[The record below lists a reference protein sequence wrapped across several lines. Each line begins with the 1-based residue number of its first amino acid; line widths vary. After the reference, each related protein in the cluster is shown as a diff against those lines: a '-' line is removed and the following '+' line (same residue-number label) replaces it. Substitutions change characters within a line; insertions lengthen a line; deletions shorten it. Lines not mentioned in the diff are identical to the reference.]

1 MAELGPRLGTV
12 NRRVPALNVRIS
24 LHHTGPKG
32 CGDPS
37 QGHASGREGIG
48 VSGSAVLLGE
58 CRGSVRRTSSSGSTL
73 EAHRSKRCDH
83 CLDEGAVAKEEKAD
97 GEDELGE
104 KTQNFRGGHWSE
116 AKAQGNVSKILV

>member
-1 MAELGPRLGTV
+1 MYIFPCTTQVLRGVETP
-12 NRRVPALNVRIS
+12 
-24 LHHTGPKG
+24 PKG
-32 CGDPS
+32 TRVVEK
-37 QGHASGREGIG
+37 ALIG

>member
-1 MAELGPRLGTV
+1 MAELGPRLGMV

-83 CLDEGAVAKEEKAD
+83 CLDEGAVAKEERRQMV
-97 GEDELGE
+97 
-104 KTQNFRGGHWSE
+104 KTSWERRLRISE
-116 AKAQGNVSKILV
+116 AGIGVRLRHREMCPRF

>member
-12 NRRVPALNVRIS
+12 NRRVPALNVRFS

-37 QGHASGREGIG
+37 QGHASVREGIG
-48 VSGSAVLLGE
+48 VSGSAMLLGE
-58 CRGSVRRTSSSGSTL
+58 CRGSVRRTSSSG
-73 EAHRSKRCDH
+73 SKRCDH